1 MRLPFTPNH
10 VRLVQACYPPPS
22 ALLAAGPIHGPN
34 SQELSRL
41 TYYASNRPGKL
52 TKLGQELEKRCKLE
66 ANRARSGNAKA
77 RASLLISLMIFKAL
91 VTECK
96 SDLSLLTP
104 ALISTVVAAMTCF
117 PFDLEVTAKAA
128 SVVSACRFCLFFLI
142 RDDFNKF
149 TAWTTYTNGQL
160 IGVDAHVTSAYLNAL
175 QCFQNA
181 GRVSAEKGDGE
192 NRNR

>member
-22 ALLAAGPIHGPN
+22 ALLAPGPFRGPN

-52 TKLGQELEKRCKLE
+52 AKLGQELEKRCKLE
-66 ANRARSGNAKA
+66 ANRARSGNPKA
-77 RASLLISLMIFKAL
+77 RASLLITLTIFKAL
-91 VTECK
+91 VTECR

-117 PFDLEVTAKAA
+117 PRDLEVTAKAA
-128 SVVSACRFCLFFLI
+128 SVVSPAVLFFFCFLLNQPY
-142 RDDFNKF
+142 NK
-149 TAWTTYTNGQL
+149 TTPVISLPHGPHTRMD
-160 IGVDAHVTSAYLNAL
+160 IS
-175 QCFQNA
+175 
-181 GRVSAEKGDGE
+181 
-192 NRNR
+192 